1 MAKTQKAKKV
11 RRMKVYVVW
20 DASGIVDEGYIYG
33 VCATRKAAEKLQKET
48 YAMDIVEC
56 ELLEEE

>member
-1 MAKTQKAKKV
+1 
-11 RRMKVYVVW
+11 MKVYVVW
-20 DASGIVDEGYIYG
+20 DPSGFMNEGYIYG

-48 YAMDIVEC
+48 NAMHIVEF